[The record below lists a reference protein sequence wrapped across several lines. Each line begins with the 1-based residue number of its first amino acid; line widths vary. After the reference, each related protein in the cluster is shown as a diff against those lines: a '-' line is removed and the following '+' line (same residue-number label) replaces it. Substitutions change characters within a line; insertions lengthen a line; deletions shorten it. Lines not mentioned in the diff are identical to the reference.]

1 MAYIAMTNYQGQ
13 IFKDMTISAPTGAL
27 IFDNETQASILLRE
41 KTIFRTTGNNRLG
54 IGRYR
59 INMYNVITGQKVYC
73 NNYMM
78 DDCDKPGHTIWS
90 LEEEPYTPEMIYEKY
105 GWKIGPDHRRIKKY
119 KLTGRKRALKFAKE
133 LRDLGR
139 LEDAAKIIKEM
150 EETVAS
156 GKRYIIHR
164 KDLNLPPIPH

>member
-13 IFKDMTISAPTGAL
+13 VFKDMTISAPAGAL
-27 IFDNETQASILLRE
+27 VYDQETQASILLRE

-59 INMYNVITGQKVYC
+59 INMYNVVTGQKVYC

-78 DDCDKPGHTIWS
+78 DDNDKPGHAVWT
-90 LEEEPYTPEMIYEKY
+90 LEEEPYTPEMIFQKY
-105 GWKIGPDHRRIKKY
+105 GWKIGEDHRRLKKY
-119 KLTGRKRALKFAKE
+119 KLTGRKRTLKFAKE
-133 LRDLGR
+133 LRELGR
-139 LEDAAKIIKEM
+139 EADAIRIVQEM
-150 EETVAS
+150 EATVAS

-164 KDLNLPPIPH
+164 KDLDLPSIPN

>member
-13 IFKDMTISAPTGAL
+13 VFKDMTISAPSGA
-27 IFDNETQASILLRE
+27 IVFDHETQASILLRE

-59 INMYNVITGQKVYC
+59 INMFNVVTGQKVYC
-73 NNYMM
+73 NNFMM
-78 DDCDKPGHTIWS
+78 DDNDKPGHAVWT
-90 LEEEPYTPEMIYEKY
+90 LEEEPYTPEMIFQKY
-105 GWKIGPDHRRIKKY
+105 GWKIGEDHRRIKKY
-119 KLTGRKRALKFAKE
+119 KLTGRKRTLKFAKE

-139 LEDAAKIIKEM
+139 HEDATRIVKEM
-150 EETVAS
+150 EAVVAT

-164 KDLNLPPIPH
+164 KDLDLPPITQ

>member
-13 IFKDMTISAPTGAL
+13 IFKDMTISGPAGAH
-27 IFDNETQASILLRE
+27 IFDQETQECIVLKE

-59 INMYNVITGQKVYC
+59 INMINVNTGQKVYC

-78 DDCDKPGHTIWS
+78 DDENRKGHKVWT
-90 LEEEPYTPEMIYEKY
+90 LEEEPYTPEMIYQKY
-105 GWKIGPDHRRIKKY
+105 GWKVGEDHRRIKKY
-119 KLTGRKRALKFAKE
+119 KLTGRKRTLKFAKE

-139 LEDAAKIIKEM
+139 HNDADRIIREM
-150 EETVAS
+150 EQTVAA
-156 GKRYIIHR
+156 GKRYMIYR
-164 KDLNLPPIPH
+164 KDLDLPPIV

>member
-13 IFKDMTISAPTGAL
+13 VFKDMSISAPAGAH
-27 IFDNETQASILLRE
+27 IFDNETQERIILRE
-41 KTIFRTTGNNRLG
+41 KTHFRTTGNNRLG

-59 INMYNVITGQKVYC
+59 INMYNVVTGQKVYC

-78 DDCDKPGHTIWS
+78 DDNDKVGHAVWT
-90 LEEEPYTPEMIYEKY
+90 LEEQPYTPEMIEEKY

-119 KLTGRKRALKFAKE
+119 KLTGRKRTLKFAKE
-133 LRDLGR
+133 LRELGR
-139 LEDAAKIIKEM
+139 EADAIRIIKEM
-150 EETVAS
+150 ETTVAS

-164 KDLNLPPIPH
+164 KDLDLPLIS

>member
-13 IFKDMTISAPTGAL
+13 IFKDMSISAPVGAH
-27 IFDNETQASILLRE
+27 IFDNETQERIILRE
-41 KTIFRTTGNNRLG
+41 KTHFRTTGNNRLG

-59 INMYNVITGQKVYC
+59 INMYNVVTGQKVYC

-78 DDCDKPGHTIWS
+78 DDNDKPGHAVWT

-105 GWKIGPDHRRIKKY
+105 GWKIGEDHRRIKKY
-119 KLTGRKRALKFAKE
+119 KLTGRKRTLKFAKE
-133 LRDLGR
+133 LRELGR
-139 LEDAAKIIKEM
+139 EADAARIIKEM
-150 EETVAS
+150 EATVAL

-164 KDLNLPPIPH
+164 KDLDLPPIS